1 MKQLKIILKR
11 ILDSSLKIIYKILS
25 KSRIGSYVINFYSEK
40 VMNNI
45 QTVVYNNKRI
55 HFSVPN
61 NLNYFRVDS
70 FATKEPET
78 LDWIDSMDEKAIVW
92 DIGANV
98 GLYSIYAAK
107 SKNCKVF
114 AFEPSIFNLELLG
127 RNIFVNKLN
136 DKIFI
141 VPNALSGDM
150 GINIMRLTTTEW
162 GGAQSS
168 YGASIGWD
176 GKPIKDIFTFNTV
189 GLSMDQANSIMKIPQ
204 PDYIKMDVDGIEH
217 IILANGEKVLK
228 KIKSILVEIN
238 DDFSEQSKKA
248 KIYLEKAGLKLD
260 KKLHSEIF
268 DNSPS
273 GFSNTFNQIWVRQ

>member
-1 MKQLKIILKR
+1 
-11 ILDSSLKIIYKILS
+11 
-25 KSRIGSYVINFYSEK
+25 
-40 VMNNI
+40 
-45 QTVVYNNKRI
+45 
-55 HFSVPN
+55 
-61 NLNYFRVDS
+61 
-70 FATKEPET
+70 
-78 LDWIDSMDEKAIVW
+78 
-92 DIGANV
+92 
-98 GLYSIYAAK
+98 
-107 SKNCKVF
+107 
-114 AFEPSIFNLELLG
+114 
-127 RNIFVNKLN
+127 
-136 DKIFI
+136 
-141 VPNALSGDM
+141 
-150 GINIMRLTTTEW
+150 MRLTTTEW